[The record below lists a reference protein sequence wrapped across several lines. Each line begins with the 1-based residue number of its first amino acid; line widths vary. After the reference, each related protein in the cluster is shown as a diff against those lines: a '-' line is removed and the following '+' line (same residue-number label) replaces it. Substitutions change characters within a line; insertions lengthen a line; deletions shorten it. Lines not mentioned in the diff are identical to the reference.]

1 MISTKFTA
9 RAFTSM
15 REVAVMTA
23 FQEVFYT
30 VVLFGLFF
38 IVIPV
43 GVFTADL
50 LKNYFKN
57 QKSRRNFK

>member
-1 MISTKFTA
+1 
-9 RAFTSM
+9 
-15 REVAVMTA
+15 MTA
-23 FQEVFYT
+23 FQEVLHT
-30 VVLFGLFF
+30 VALFGLFF

>member
-1 MISTKFTA
+1 
-9 RAFTSM
+9 
-15 REVAVMTA
+15 MTA
-23 FQEVFYT
+23 LQEVLHA
-30 VVLFGLFF
+30 VALFGLFF

>member
-1 MISTKFTA
+1 
-9 RAFTSM
+9 
-15 REVAVMTA
+15 MTA
-23 FQEVFYT
+23 FQEVLYT
-30 VVLFGLFF
+30 VALFGLFL